1 MSGLSLNVSTNAS
14 LIAMEFRAVAQDM
27 KEKATVRALNKMG
40 EQVVTGMSRE
50 VRRVGYN
57 LKASVIKKGLRLK
70 RASPGNLR
78 VVVVAS
84 GRPVP
89 LVNYSARQTSKGV
102 SVNVLKG
109 RKVISE
115 AFFATMPSGHRGVFV
130 RDGGGKHVKVTKG
143 GKTRWHQL
151 PIRELFGPSVPDGVA
166 NAEVQQ
172 ALAQLVEEKYPKLLE
187 HESAWLEKRGRS

>member
-1 MSGLSLNVSTNAS
+1 MGIDLKVSGNSS
-14 LIAMEFRAVAQDM
+14 LIAMEFRAAALDM

-40 EQVVTGMSRE
+40 EQLVTAMSRE

-57 LKASVIKKGLRLK
+57 LKASVIKKGLRLR
-70 RASPGNLR
+70 RASSGDLR

-102 SVNVLKG
+102 TVNVLKG
-109 RKVISE
+109 RKLISE
-115 AFFATMPSGHRGVFV
+115 AFIATMPSGHRGVYV
-130 RDGGGKHVKVTKG
+130 REGEGKHVKVTKG
-143 GKTRWHQL
+143 GKVRWHQL

-187 HESAWLEKRGRS
+187 HESAWLAKRGRG